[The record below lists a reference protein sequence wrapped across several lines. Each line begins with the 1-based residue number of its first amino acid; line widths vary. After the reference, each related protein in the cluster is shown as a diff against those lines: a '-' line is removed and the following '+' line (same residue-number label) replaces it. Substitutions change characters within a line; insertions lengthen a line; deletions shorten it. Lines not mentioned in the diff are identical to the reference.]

1 MQPLPQ
7 STPTPSTQ
15 NRYKDFFGSPF
26 CFLGYFSKR
35 HAFNFSLISICYGR
49 WVKAHVR
56 TISYFL
62 SIATVALIFFSVEFI
77 TEKYFYPDDEVVD
90 ILAAIVGALSFAP
103 CKQFFDRATDKIFSR
118 APRDPR
124 AEFLVN
130 ISHELQTP
138 ISILRGN
145 VEILQRR
152 SITDAER
159 ASAERVIISTLDG
172 MSRVVS
178 NVLESA
184 KLTFSKKAGYEQNIS
199 VCALLRE
206 AHEDCSL
213 LAEDKGIALL
223 LEANGG
229 AGKDLF
235 VRGNKDR
242 LKEVL
247 FNLISNALK
256 HTAPGGTITLRAEE
270 NASVATIAVEDS
282 GSGIAPEELPHIF
295 ERFYRIAG
303 ESGVPVVPGTG
314 IGLNICREIVEA
326 HGGKITVKSDVGNGS
341 RFIISLPLAPPIRQ
355 PTARSASAIINS

>member
-1 MQPLPQ
+1 M
-7 STPTPSTQ
+7 
-15 NRYKDFFGSPF
+15 
-26 CFLGYFSKR
+26 
-35 HAFNFSLISICYGR
+35 
-49 WVKAHVR
+49 KAHVR

-90 ILAAIVGALSFAP
+90 ILAAIIGALSFAP

-118 APRDPR
+118 GPRDAR

-138 ISILRGN
+138 IAILRGN
-145 VEILQRR
+145 VEMLQKR
-152 SITDAER
+152 SISDAER
-159 ASAERVIISTLDG
+159 ASAERVIVSTLDG
-172 MSRVVS
+172 MSRVIG

-184 KLTFSKKAGYEQNIS
+184 KVTFSKKAGYEQNIA

-206 AHEDCSL
+206 THEDCAL
-213 LAEDKGIALL
+213 LAEDKGITLL
-223 LEANGG
+223 LEINEGAN
-229 AGKDLF
+229 KDLV

-256 HTAPGGTITLRAEE
+256 HTAPGGIITLRAEQ
-270 NASVATIAVEDS
+270 NGGATNIVVEDS
-282 GSGIAPEELPHIF
+282 GSGIAPVELPHIF

-303 ESGVPVVPGTG
+303 EDGVPAVPGTG

-326 HGGKITVKSDVGNGS
+326 HGGNIVAESEVGQGS
-341 RFIISLPLAPPIRQ
+341 RFIISLPLAPPAPQ
-355 PTARSASAIINS
+355 PAAPPASAIINS